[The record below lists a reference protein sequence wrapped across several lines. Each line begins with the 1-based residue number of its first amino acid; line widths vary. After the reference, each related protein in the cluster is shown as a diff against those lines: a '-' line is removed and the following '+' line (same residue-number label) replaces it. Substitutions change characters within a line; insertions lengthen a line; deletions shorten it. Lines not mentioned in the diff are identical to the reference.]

1 MMKPAKG
8 GGREGTAA
16 QPPSQLTD
24 HIHTSSP
31 AHAKQPIISQ
41 SAISTH
47 YSHPSHPHQPIRLTS
62 KHASERASRC
72 THSKQ
77 KDSSKAKRVG
87 GVWYLA
93 ERLWIPTESSVH
105 LRQRCGGF
113 LSSVLDER
121 NRDSA
126 KTMTDVCLVNV
137 ALADLLFVIALPL
150 IIYNELYSWSMGS
163 WACKLLTGAY
173 SINLYSSMLLLACI
187 SGDRYV
193 AIVKASRSIGIR
205 AKAQIYSRLVCSV
218 IWLLAIVLSI
228 PTFLYYDRY
237 EEQDLDVKVEA
248 ECGFSF
254 ETDTTASLMKV
265 LVPSIQ
271 LSVGFFVPMLMMDF
285 CYCSIVLTLLSAQN
299 YQRHKAVRV
308 VLAVVVVF
316 ILCHLPFNI
325 LVLVHTGNLF
335 GERDCEAEQ
344 NILLV
349 LSVSRSVAYLHCCLN
364 PILYAFIGV
373 KFRNHFC
380 KIMEDLWCLGKRYF
394 SSARSSQQTSTFQP
408 TKPTNS
414 VMRVPPH
421 L

>member
-1 MMKPAKG
+1 MEDLDYDNNTDDNCTAGCDDGLCDLKG
-8 GGREGTAA
+8 NHE
-16 QPPSQLTD
+16 
-24 HIHTSSP
+24 
-31 AHAKQPIISQ
+31 KQM
-41 SAISTH
+41 AIQTCV
-47 YSHPSHPHQPIRLTS
+47 YSLICALGL
-62 KHASERASRC
+62 
-72 THSKQ
+72 
-77 KDSSKAKRVG
+77 VG
-87 GVWYLA
+87 NIL
-93 ERLWIPTESSVH
+93 
-105 LRQRCGGF
+105 
-113 LSSVLDER
+113 VLVTYAFYR
-121 NRDSA
+121 KA
-126 KTMTDVCLVNV
+126 KTMTDVYLVNV

-163 WACKLLTGAY
+163 LACKLLTGAY

-205 AKAQIYSRLVCSV
+205 AKAQIYSRFVCLV

-237 EEQDLDVKVEA
+237 EEQDLNGKMEA

-271 LSVGFFVPMLMMDF
+271 VSVGFFVPMLVMGF

-349 LSVSRSVAYLHCCLN
+349 LSVTRSVAYLHCCLN

-373 KFRNHFC
+373 KFRNHFY
-380 KIMEDLWCLGKRYF
+380 KIMEDLWCLGKKYF
-394 SSARSSQQTSTFQP
+394 SSARSSQQTSELYIPVHKTGEANHENPSSF
-408 TKPTNS
+408 S
-414 VMRVPPH
+414 M
-421 L
+421 